1 MVLAETLFLIIFGE
15 IQGAVSALI
24 AATPLIASS
33 HSQISWGSLALI
45 LAAVLAGGVASC
57 LFALRTALR
66 TPVLGALRSD

>member
-24 AATPLIASS
+24 AAAPLISSS
-33 HSQISWGSLALI
+33 HSQISWGPLALI
-45 LAAVLAGGVASC
+45 LAAVLAGGAGSC
-57 LFALRTALR
+57 LFALRAALR